1 MAYLARLRRLIT
13 KSPLFDPLSASAKAH
28 LLPLFHVIKSP
39 DDEVF
44 FRPKDS
50 AEFFYMVVS
59 GEVVLDIKGQK
70 VILKPGMCFGEE
82 SLLDQKYYLGEAKSS
97 KAVVARIRKYR
108 FIELLKQDRK
118 VLNEV
123 VLEFS
128 RSFTRKFQQ
137 DTEQATRR
145 TKNKMTKNDK
155 IGIVGWSL
163 TLFAPFLSYYFT
175 GMADFTE
182 KQRIFLSILSGTTVM
197 WSFRLIP
204 EFVVAFFA
212 LLVYLGI
219 GLTDPTVILSG
230 FSSKTFIMA
239 LSIFGLAAAVL
250 SSGVLYRILLHIL
263 LRTPSKPRWLM
274 MSLLWLGGGL
284 TPIIP
289 DTSSR
294 LNLAIAFLRDA
305 YATVHLGARGRM
317 WTLGVANALQSV
329 TLFGPMFLSSSV
341 RHYILLSLFWGQ
353 YQEQFQWFGWFKASI
368 VTALVLGIVHIVL
381 FRVLLKKEKAPEIP
395 RDLIQNQL
403 EILGPLSPYEWVAL
417 GGTFLCFLGMVT
429 SHYHHIQ
436 PEIITLLVLST
447 LLSFNFMH
455 QKGFNT
461 TINWTELFYLAGLS
475 GLLSTA
481 QNIGLFDVFA
491 TTLKDFATLIS
502 GNFEWFILVLFVMI
516 SVTRL
521 VMPKGAVVL
530 LYAFFFVPLAQ
541 SVGINPWVLAFLIL
555 IFGESFYFPFQSP
568 EYCNLR
574 EFLYKLTP
582 YKEGPVLMINLF
594 MNLMKLAA
602 VYLSLP
608 YWRHLGFIV

>member
-1 MAYLARLRRLIT
+1 MIFLARLRRLIT
-13 KSPLFDPLSASAKAH
+13 KSPLFEPLSSGAKAH
-28 LLPLFHVIKSP
+28 LLPLFQIVKT
-39 DDEVF
+39 EVGDIF
-44 FRPKDS
+44 FRPKES
-50 AEFFYMVVS
+50 ADYFYFLIS
-59 GEVVLDIKGQK
+59 GRVVLDIKGQK
-70 VILKPGMCFGEE
+70 VFLRPGMCFGEE
-82 SLLDQKYYLGEAKSS
+82 SLLDQKYYLGEARSS
-97 KAVVARIRKYR
+97 KAVVARIKKYR

-123 VLEFS
+123 ILEFS

-137 DTEQATRR
+137 EAEPALRRQKNQLTR
-145 TKNKMTKNDK
+145 NEK
-155 IGIVGWSL
+155 IAMVGWSFAL
-163 TLFAPFLSYYFT
+163 LAPFVSYYFT
-175 GMADFTE
+175 GTTNFSE
-182 KQRIFLSILSGTTVM
+182 KQRIFLSILSGATIM
-197 WSFRLIP
+197 WGFRLIP

-250 SSGVLYRILLHIL
+250 SSGVLYRLLLMIL
-263 LRTPSKPRWLM
+263 LRTRSKPRWIM
-274 MSLLWLGGGL
+274 MSLLSLGGAL

-294 LNLAIAFLRDA
+294 LALATSFLRDT
-305 YATVHLGARGRM
+305 YATVHLGFRGRM

-341 RHYILLSLFWGQ
+341 RHYVLLGLFWGQ
-353 YQEQFQWFGWFKASI
+353 YQEQFQWLGWLKASI
-368 VTALVLGIVHIVL
+368 VTALILGFVHVVL
-381 FRVLLKKEKAPEIP
+381 FRILLKREKAPEISRP
-395 RDLIQNQL
+395 LIKNQL
-403 EILGPLSPYEWVAL
+403 EILGPLSLYEWVAL
-417 GGTFLCFLGMVT
+417 GGTFLCFLGMLT

-481 QNIGLFDVFA
+481 QNLGLFEVFA
-491 TTLKDFATLIS
+491 TTLKDFAALILH
-502 GNFEWFILVLFVMI
+502 NFEWFILILFVMI
-516 SVTRL
+516 SITRL
-521 VMPKGAVVL
+521 MIPKGAVVL
-530 LYAFFFVPLAQ
+530 LYAFFFIPLAQ

-582 YKEGPVLMINLF
+582 YKERPVLMINLF
-594 MNLMKLAA
+594 MNLVKLGA

>member
-1 MAYLARLRRLIT
+1 MVFLGRLRRLIA
-13 KSPLFDPLSASAKAH
+13 KSPLFEPLSPSAKAH
-28 LLPLFHVIKSP
+28 LLPLFHLIKTGEG
-39 DDEVF
+39 EVF

-50 AEFFYMVVS
+50 AEYLYFLVS
-59 GEVVLDIKGQK
+59 GRVVLDIKGQK
-70 VILKPGMCFGEE
+70 VFLRPGMCFGEE
-82 SLLDQKYYLGEAKSS
+82 SLLDQKYYLGEARSS

-128 RSFTRKFQQ
+128 RSFTRKFQK
-137 DTEQATRR
+137 DTEQASRRHKTQLTRSH
-145 TKNKMTKNDK
+145 K
-155 IGIVGWSL
+155 IGILGWSL
-163 TLFAPFLSYYFT
+163 TLLAPFLSYYFT
-175 GMADFTE
+175 DMADFTE
-182 KQRIFLSILSGTTVM
+182 KQQIFLSILSGATLM
-197 WSFRLIP
+197 WGFRLIP

-239 LSIFGLAAAVL
+239 LSVFGLAAAVL
-250 SSGVLYRILLHIL
+250 SSGVLYRLLLHIL
-263 LRTPSKPRWLM
+263 LHTPSKPRWIM
-274 MSLLWLGGGL
+274 MSLMALGGAL

-294 LNLAIAFLRDA
+294 LNLATSFLRDT
-305 YATVHLGARGRM
+305 YATVHLGVKGRM

-329 TLFGPMFLSSSV
+329 TLFGPIFLSSSV
-341 RHYILLSLFWGQ
+341 RHYVLLSLFWGQ
-353 YQEQFQWFGWFKASI
+353 YQEQFQWLGWLKASI
-368 VTALVLGIVHIVL
+368 VTALILGIVHVVL
-381 FRVLLKKEKAPEIP
+381 FRVLLKGERAPEISRP
-395 RDLIQNQL
+395 LIQNQL
-403 EILGPLSPYEWVAL
+403 EILGPLSLYEWVSL
-417 GGTFLCFLGMVT
+417 GGTFLCFLGMT
-429 SHYHHIQ
+429 TTHYHHIQ

-491 TTLKDFATLIS
+491 TTLKDFGALIS
-502 GNFEWFILVLFVMI
+502 ENFEWFIMVLFVMI
-516 SVTRL
+516 SITRL
-521 VMPKGAVVL
+521 MIPKGAVVL
-530 LYAFFFVPLAQ
+530 LYAFFFVPLSQ

-582 YKEGPVLMINLF
+582 YKERPVLMINLF
-594 MNLMKLAA
+594 MNLVKLGA